1 MAAFNPCGFAL
12 LPVYIALIVTGTAD
26 GRTTRLM
33 ALRRAMV
40 FGLAMTAGFV
50 AVFAA
55 FGLVFVGINSALQG
69 YVLPYMPYVTMA
81 LGVVLVALG
90 IAMVLGH
97 EVRVPGLRTTP
108 AGLAG
113 RAPGRAAWSQ
123 VLYGVSFA
131 LASLSCTIGPF
142 FAVVTQALDARNV
155 VGTVSPFIVY
165 GAGMGTSV
173 VLVSIAAAFAG
184 AAVGRG
190 LRART
195 GLIMRAGGVL
205 MTASG
210 LYVVL
215 YGLAEVLE
223 IHGIAALEPVLFT
236 TSTWQGDV
244 TNAIRGWGT
253 TALVVLLTVTVAFGA
268 WVFVASSRQI
278 RAKH

>member
-12 LPVYIALIVTGTAD
+12 LPAYIALIVTGTAD

-69 YVLPYMPYVTMA
+69 YVLPYMPYVTIA
-81 LGVVLVALG
+81 LGAVLVALG
-90 IAMVLGH
+90 IAMSLGH
-97 EVRVPGLRTTP
+97 DVRVPGLRTTP
-108 AGLAG
+108 AVLAG
-113 RAPGRAAWSQ
+113 SAPGRAAWSQ

-155 VGTVSPFIVY
+155 VGTISPFVVY

-184 AAVGRG
+184 SSVGRA

-195 GLIMRAGGVL
+195 GLIMRIGGAL
-205 MTASG
+205 MTVSG
-210 LYVVL
+210 LYVVI
-215 YGLAEVLE
+215 YGLAEVLQL
-223 IHGIAALEPVLFT
+223 HGVTALEQVLLT
-236 TSTWQGDV
+236 TSGWQGDV
-244 TNAIRGWGT
+244 TTAIRGWGT
-253 TALVVLLTVTVAFGA
+253 TALVVLLVATVAFGA
-268 WVFVASSRQI
+268 WVFVASSRQ
-278 RAKH
+278 RRSAR